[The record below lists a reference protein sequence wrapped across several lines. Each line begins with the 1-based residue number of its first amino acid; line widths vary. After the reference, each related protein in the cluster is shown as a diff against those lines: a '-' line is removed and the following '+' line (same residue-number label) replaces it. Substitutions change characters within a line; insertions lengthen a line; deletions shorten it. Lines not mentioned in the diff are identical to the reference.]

1 MKRSPTRTQRAVT
14 RRLTEVAFAVPQVLA
29 HRAGSLAATRPSAAQ
44 RREMSL
50 MVTEKAAAFSEAW
63 IAMSMQAMRINMA
76 WLLRAP
82 LAPVSAG
89 RVHADMLS
97 LFNAG
102 LAPVHRRAVANARRL
117 GKNGVGVDF
126 R

>member
-1 MKRSPTRTQRAVT
+1 MRLATTRTERAIA
-14 RRLTEVAFAVPQVLA
+14 RRLTEVALAVPQVVA
-29 HRAGSLAATRPSAAQ
+29 HRAGSMAAAQPNAAQ

-63 IAMSMQAMRINMA
+63 IAMASEAMRINVA

-82 LAPVSAG
+82 LVPVSAG
-89 RVHADMLS
+89 RVNADMLS
-97 LFNAG
+97 VFNAG

-117 GKNGVGVDF
+117 A

>member
-1 MKRSPTRTQRAVT
+1 MTRSTRSHLALA

-29 HRAGSLAATRPSAAQ
+29 HRAGSLSAAQPSAAQ
-44 RREMSL
+44 RRELSL

-63 IAMSMQAMRINMA
+63 IAVATQAMRINMA

-82 LAPVSAG
+82 MAPVSAG
-89 RVHADMLS
+89 RVNADMLS

-102 LAPVHRRAVANARRL
+102 LIPLHRTAVANARRL
-117 GKNGVGVDF
+117 A
-126 R
+126 RR